1 MVRKVKS
8 RKGIGVGA
16 LESRVK
22 FQRVS
27 CLLGNGCCWV
37 GVGVAVGE
45 VGGEGVGSRGLGSS
59 GRKPR
64 PKFYL

>member
-8 RKGIGVGA
+8 GKGIGVGA

-27 CLLGNGCCWV
+27 CLLGKGCCWV
-37 GVGVAVGE
+37 GVGVGE
-45 VGGEGVGSRGLGSS
+45 VGGEGVGFRGLGSS